1 MTENMIVKGGRK
13 LNGHVRV
20 DGAKNAVLP
29 LLAATLLADQGKSRI
44 TNASLL
50 SDVYVMNDVLR
61 NLNAQV
67 DFDEENNEIIVDA
80 SGDLTTEAPFELV
93 SKMRASIVVMGPLLS
108 RYGHA
113 KFAMPGGC
121 AIGSRPIDLHVK
133 GFEALGA

>member
-1 MTENMIVKGGRK
+1 MIVKGGRK

-113 KFAMPGGC
+113 KFAMPGG
-121 AIGSRPIDLHVK
+121 
-133 GFEALGA
+133 

>member
-1 MTENMIVKGGRK
+1 MIVKGGRK

-133 GFEALGA
+133 GFEA

>member
-93 SKMRASIVVMGPLLS
+93 SKMRASIVVWGHYCLVMVMLNLLCQVVALLVRVQLTYMS
-108 RYGHA
+108 
-113 KFAMPGGC
+113 K
-121 AIGSRPIDLHVK
+121 DLK
-133 GFEALGA
+133 L

>member
-1 MTENMIVKGGRK
+1 MTENMIVKGGNK
-13 LNGHVRV
+13 LKGHVKI

-29 LLAATLLADQGKSRI
+29 LLAATLLAEKGKSRI

-61 NLNAQV
+61 NLNADV
-67 DFDEENNEIIVDA
+67 HFDEANNEIFVDA
-80 SGDLTTEAPFELV
+80 SSELTTEAPFELV